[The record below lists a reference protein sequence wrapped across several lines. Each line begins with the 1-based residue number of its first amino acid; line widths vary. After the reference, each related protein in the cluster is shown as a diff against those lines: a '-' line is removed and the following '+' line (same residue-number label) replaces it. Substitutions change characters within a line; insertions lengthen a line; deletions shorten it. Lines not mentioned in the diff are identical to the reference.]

1 MLQRS
6 RVRWLGRLFLLAGMA
21 LFVLLPAAAWADDYP
36 VTSTS
41 TTNPC
46 KTISGNQVCGTVV
59 TVPERRQQ
67 FLPFTGGDVA
77 LLTVLGL
84 VATGAGAGL
93 VLAGRRR
100 STSRA

>member
-6 RVRWLGRLFLLAGMA
+6 RMRWLGRLLLLAGVA
-21 LFVLLPAAAWADDYP
+21 LFVLLPVAAWADDYP

-41 TTNPC
+41 TTSACQDVN
-46 KTISGNQVCGTVV
+46 GNQVCDTVV
-59 TVPERRQQ
+59 TVPNGNKQ

-84 VATGAGAGL
+84 AATGAGTGL
-93 VLAGRRR
+93 VMAGRRR
-100 STSRA
+100 SAART